1 MLLMFSIAILA
12 ISVTGMLCILLVAT
26 KMKDSGRLYDWV
38 VVGLPAAS
46 VLLIWT
52 LGWKILPA
60 LYGEPDSAG
69 TAGDMFGSISSLFSG
84 LAFAGLIATLVLQK
98 VELSLQRRELT
109 DTREE
114 FERQRF
120 ENRYFS
126 TLRLLN
132 DHVANMRLPAEIKGG
147 EDLKGGAVLEYFASE
162 LPDELSDDLTP
173 YADEAIQVKQ
183 YLQLY
188 DLIFEPSLGPYFR
201 LMYNCVRQIENS
213 GASKEEMEAYS
224 KILRAQMSSP
234 EVKLLLFNGST
245 HWGADFK
252 PWIEKYKLLK
262 HLPSDFIRKNPSL
275 TSHFAHLNE

>member
-1 MLLMFSIAILA
+1 MILWFCIALLA
-12 ISVTGMLCILLVAT
+12 IIICGALCALVIAA
-26 KMKDSGRLYDWV
+26 KMKDSGKLYDWV
-38 VVGLPAAS
+38 VVILPATS
-46 VLLIWT
+46 VLFIWT
-52 LGWKILPA
+52 LGWEVFPKLFGPP
-60 LYGEPDSAG
+60 ENAG

-84 LAFAGLIATLVLQK
+84 LAFAGLIATLILQK
-98 VELSLQRRELT
+98 VELSLQRSELS

-132 DHVANMRLPAEIKGG
+132 DHVANMRLPADVEGG
-147 EDLKGGAVLEYFASE
+147 GDLKGGAVLEYFASE
-162 LPDELSDDLTP
+162 LPDELGEDLQP
-173 YADEAIQVKQ
+173 YAHNAIQIEQ

-188 DLIFEPSLGPYFR
+188 NLLFEPSLGPYFR

-213 GASKEEMEAYS
+213 GAPEEDKEAYS

-234 EVKLLLFNGST
+234 EVKLLLFNGVT
-245 HWGADFK
+245 KWGADFR

-262 HLPSDFIRKNPSL
+262 HLPSNYQKKNPTL
-275 TSHFAHLNE
+275 ISHFNHLDH